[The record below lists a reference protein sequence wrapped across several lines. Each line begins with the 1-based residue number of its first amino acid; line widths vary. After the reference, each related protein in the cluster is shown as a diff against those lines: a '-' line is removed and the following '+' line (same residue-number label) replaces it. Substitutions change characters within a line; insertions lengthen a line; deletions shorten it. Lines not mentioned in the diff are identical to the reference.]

1 MNQFFSSDRGIP
13 RAGPVIDRRQNDRR
27 ALDRRSGDRR
37 AGDRRNGESL
47 AEARLRRVRAAIGA
61 RRLRDKTFPFD
72 LSGDVCWTILLDMYL
87 SHLEQRADS
96 ISSVGIASG
105 APSTTALRHI
115 RQLTDRGLIERY
127 ADPDDGRRVLIR
139 LTGEAATMMDRVFD
153 GCDERRPYIL

>member
-1 MNQFFSSDRGIP
+1 MKHFYSVDRGGP
-13 RAGPVIDRRQNDRR
+13 LAGPVIDRRQNDRR

-37 AGDRRNGESL
+37 AGDRHSAESI
-47 AEARLRRVRAAIGA
+47 AESRLRRVRAAIAA

-72 LSGDVCWTILLDMYL
+72 LSGDVYWTILLDMYL
-87 SHLEQRADS
+87 AHLEQRNDS

-139 LTGEAATMMDRVFD
+139 LTTEASTMMDRVFD